1 MKRKKINYCVHTT
14 AGSFTGTMYKKSRK
28 AEKSVISIP
37 NQDVQCLYEERQ
49 PRPPKRKRG
58 QRSKKFYMTMHDFV
72 TDSAWLGA
80 ARFSISSKHNSN
92 TLPEWVHQPK
102 FRSKNESHKPTLMF
116 SFALVSTKAALFSFA
131 SLSPLAAS
139 TWRLYIDQY
148 HVRKKSNSREIFKRD
163 FCSSILVEK
172 LDMESK
178 ERDDPPGRRKI
189 TFRPY
194 DDARNVAHTTK
205 VDNLVVYNLYHIKR
219 TPWRDWIYK
228 DIAMDTNGIL
238 WVNGWIFILDV
249 CNEQAKHW
257 DKQRTCPAV
266 SMIWHS

>member
-1 MKRKKINYCVHTT
+1 
-14 AGSFTGTMYKKSRK
+14 MYKKSRK
-28 AEKSVISIP
+28 AEKSAISIP

-72 TDSAWLGA
+72 TDSAWLSA

-148 HVRKKSNSREIFKRD
+148 HVRKKSNSREIFKFVHQFWWRNWIWKERKGTTHPEGARSHFD
-163 FCSSILVEK
+163 PTMTHGMSPTPQKSTILSYTICII
-172 LDMESK
+172 SK
-178 ERDDPPGRRKI
+178 ELRDVI
-189 TFRPY
+189 EYT
-194 DDARNVAHTTK
+194 
-205 VDNLVVYNLYHIKR
+205 R
-219 TPWRDWIYK
+219 T
-228 DIAMDTNGIL
+228 
-238 WVNGWIFILDV
+238 
-249 CNEQAKHW
+249 
-257 DKQRTCPAV
+257 
-266 SMIWHS
+266 